1 MLSDRRHPRFR
12 NLNSTVPVD
21 VVRVKSYV
29 NSLFNS
35 TRVPVRVWVN
45 KLNLVPE
52 RIMPGLIGMFR
63 NGVEEAFRI
72 GLHLNNINR
81 NSGIEIPEAWMP
93 TIRQHSSR
101 SLPQRTAEG
110 TVSPCNNSNNDLEVR
125 DKPINSNHGG
135 TNSSTQ

>member
-1 MLSDRRHPRFR
+1 MLSDRRYPRFK

-63 NGVEEAFRI
+63 NGVEEAFYI
-72 GLHLNNINR
+72 GLHPNNINR

-125 DKPINSNHGG
+125 DKPITSNHGG
-135 TNSSTQ
+135 ANSSTQ

>member
-52 RIMPGLIGMFR
+52 RIIPGLIGMFR

>member
-12 NLNSTVPVD
+12 NLNSTAPVD

-35 TRVPVRVWVN
+35 TRVPLRVWVN

-63 NGVEEAFRI
+63 NGVTEAFHI
-72 GLHLNNINR
+72 GLHPNNINWD
-81 NSGIEIPEAWMP
+81 SGTEIPEAWMP
-93 TIRQHSSR
+93 TIRQHSSP

-110 TVSPCNNSNNDLEVR
+110 TVSPCNNSNSDLEVS
-125 DKPINSNHGG
+125 DKPITSNHGG

>member
-1 MLSDRRHPRFR
+1 MLSDRRHSRFR

>member
-12 NLNSTVPVD
+12 NLNSTLPVD

>member
-1 MLSDRRHPRFR
+1 MLSDRRYPRFR

-63 NGVEEAFRI
+63 NGVEEAFHV
-72 GLHLNNINR
+72 GLHPNNSNR

-93 TIRQHSSR
+93 SIRQHNSR

-125 DKPINSNHGG
+125 DKTITSNHGG

>member
-12 NLNSTVPVD
+12 NLNSTVLVD

-110 TVSPCNNSNNDLEVR
+110 TFSPCNNSNNDLEVR

>member
-63 NGVEEAFRI
+63 NGVEEAI
-72 GLHLNNINR
+72 HVILHLNNINR

>member
-45 KLNLVPE
+45 KLNLVPV